1 MWEIKTGA
9 GVLHTGSRAGLCSVQ
24 GGGWRDPAC
33 FTKQMGTSISRW
45 LRPHS
50 RWRCTGF
57 LDLSGCP
64 WCCHCV
70 PPQRESLLLH
80 CNPKLWPDGHVH
92 LKNDYM
98 TWPTQNSET
107 ALTWLLHFQHIPPCA
122 NLKKEKSILYKT
134 FSWSKK
140 KKSMYVLVN
149 VEWKW
154 KYHPELTTKHTLIF
168 PLSLF
173 SANVEV
179 YAHICVCDWHPT
191 VYSLMSLF

>member
-9 GVLHTGSRAGLCSVQ
+9 GVLHTWSWAGLCSVQ

-70 PPQRESLLLH
+70 PPQRESLHLH

-107 ALTWLLHFQHIPPCA
+107 ALTSHDCFIFNTFPHVPTW
-122 NLKKEKSILYKT
+122 KKKNPYYIKL
-134 FSWSKK
+134 FLDLK

-149 VEWKW
+149 VEWKG
-154 KYHPELTTKHTLIF
+154 KDHLELTTKHTLIF
-168 PLSLF
+168 PPFALLRQCRGVCTHLCMWLAS
-173 SANVEV
+173 
-179 YAHICVCDWHPT
+179 HCV
-191 VYSLMSLF
+191 